1 MLRRYKGQEGVER
14 RHGNFKG
21 FLAVAPM
28 FPKNNRRI
36 EAVITVICLALLIFC
51 LVRTVPVRFPP
62 NSGGFVMPPPAGGRR
77 WSRLGRAIIAA
88 EL

>member
-28 FPKNNRRI
+28 FPKNNRI